1 MYCKSKENIKKN
13 KAEKTK
19 TASAVTNR
27 GVVAKIKLK
36 KKKCTQNKIATTA
49 RH

>member
-36 KKKCTQNKIATTA
+36 KKNAHKIK
-49 RH
+49 